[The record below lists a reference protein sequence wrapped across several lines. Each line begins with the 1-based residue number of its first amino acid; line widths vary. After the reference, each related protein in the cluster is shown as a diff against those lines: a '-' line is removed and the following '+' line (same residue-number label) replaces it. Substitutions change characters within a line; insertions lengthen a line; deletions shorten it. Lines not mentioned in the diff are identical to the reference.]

1 MDRTPPGGSRSR
13 VEARDAALSLLGRLR
28 RWIVVVSLG
37 LVAAFAGLV
46 AHAKPGKSSTTSGAS
61 GGSRDAARSSQRSA
75 GGGSGGDALAPAPAA
90 PAPAI
95 SPPAEAPLPA
105 PATPAPP
112 VVSGGS

>member
-1 MDRTPPGGSRSR
+1 MDRTRPPEPRSR
-13 VEARDAALSLLGRLR
+13 VEARDAGLSLLGRLR
-28 RWIVVVSLG
+28 RWLVVASLG

-46 AHAKPGKSSTTSGAS
+46 AHAKPGKSATAAS
-61 GGSRDAARSSQRSA
+61 GSSAANQDAHTSQRQA
-75 GGGSGGDALAPAPAA
+75 GGGGATASASVPAT

-95 SPPAEAPLPA
+95 SPPAQAPVPA